1 MESVL
6 SFKERGVGG
15 DPRYRGNCS
24 PNAYKELF
32 NITNPKTFCDVMSGS
47 GSALDA
53 AQHLGIEAWGF
64 DLKDEFDAVRMDVLE
79 ALGQE
84 VDLVTSHPPYWDII
98 RYSGEQWGEPH
109 PADLS
114 REDDIDVFYDYIQ
127 SVLLN
132 QRRATRRGGH
142 YATII
147 GDVRRKGEYH
157 SLQAELLTR
166 MRRDE
171 LAAVLIK
178 AQHNVRSQDQRTTRC
193 AIPESCTSTF
203 CCGAKSRLPP
213 TLFRWRSLKRLTAA
227 LVAPGT
233 HS

>member
-1 MESVL
+1 
-6 SFKERGVGG
+6 
-15 DPRYRGNCS
+15 
-24 PNAYKELF
+24 
-32 NITNPKTFCDVMSGS
+32 MSGS

-53 AQHLGIEAWGF
+53 AQRCGVEAWGF
-64 DLKDEFDAVRMDVLE
+64 DLKDGFDAVRMDVLE

-114 REDDIDVFYDYIQ
+114 REDDIEVFYDYIQ

-147 GDVRRKGEYH
+147 GDVRRKG
-157 SLQAELLTR
+157 R
-166 MRRDE
+166 
-171 LAAVLIK
+171 V
-178 AQHNVRSQDQRTTRC
+178 
-193 AIPESCTSTF
+193 P
-203 CCGAKSRLPP
+203 
-213 TLFRWRSLKRLTAA
+213 
-227 LVAPGT
+227 LVAG
-233 HS
+233 